1 MKLPGSTM
9 ISEPLGAT
17 AADPGE
23 LGDEV
28 VLGGQ
33 PGGQGDGR
41 GDKPPGPF
49 RWLGRYACGW
59 LTLTSQVMP
68 NWSTTMPNS
77 SPQGCFCIGIV
88 VFPLADSLCQ

>member
-33 PGGQGDGR
+33 PAGKAMAAAIRRQ
-41 GDKPPGPF
+41 PPARF
-49 RWLGRYACGW
+49 AGW
-59 LTLTSQVMP
+59 AAMP
-68 NWSTTMPNS
+68 AA
-77 SPQGCFCIGIV
+77 G
-88 VFPLADSLCQ
+88 